1 MKKTKYKESYTKL
14 IFLGFATLILTGAL
28 LLSLPVASRSGNGMH
43 FIDALFTATSATCV
57 TGLVIAD
64 TYQNWTLFGQLV
76 IIALIQIGGLGFI
89 TIGVYVAVIFKRKIG
104 LKSREAIHE
113 SVNTIETAGVVR
125 LTKKIIQGTFL
136 FELIGG
142 LLLSIRFI
150 PRVGILK
157 GLYFGMFH
165 AISAFCNAGFDL
177 MGNWEQYASFTGY
190 EGDIL
195 VNSVIMILIIV
206 GGIGFIVWDDII
218 RNKWHFK
225 KYLLHTKVVLTT
237 TLILVFGGAALFLIF
252 ENNNLFATMNVRE
265 RILGALFSSVTART
279 AGFNTVDTGALTDA
293 SKMLTIVL
301 MFVGGSPGSTAGGI
315 KTTTIAVIIL
325 VTWSMIHESYGANIY
340 GRRLHEDAIRRAST
354 VFTINLLA
362 ANFATIA
369 IMAIQPLN
377 LTDVM
382 FEVFS
387 AIGTVGMSTGITRSL
402 TFASKIII
410 ILLMFTGRLGSLSF
424 ALVFAQRKI
433 PAPVQFPQEKM
444 IVG

>member
-315 KTTTIAVIIL
+315 KTTTIAVIIM
-325 VTWSMIHESYGANIY
+325 VTWSMIHKSYGANIY

-433 PAPVQFPQEKM
+433 PAPVQLPQEKM

>member
-28 LLSLPVASRSGNGMH
+28 LLTLPVASRSGNGMH

-433 PAPVQFPQEKM
+433 PAPVQLPQEKM

>member
-1 MKKTKYKESYTKL
+1 MKKTKYKVSYTKL

-76 IIALIQIGGLGFI
+76 IISLIQIGGLGFI

-113 SVNTIETAGVVR
+113 SVSTIETAGVVR
-125 LTKKIIQGTFL
+125 LTKKIIQGTVL

-150 PRVGILK
+150 PRLGILK

-195 VNSVIMILIIV
+195 VNSVIMILIVV
-206 GGIGFIVWDDII
+206 GGIGFIVWDDIV

-237 TLILVFGGAALFLIF
+237 TLILIFGGAALFLIF

-279 AGFNTVDTGALTDA
+279 AGFNSVDTGALTDA

-301 MFVGGSPGSTAGGI
+301 MFIGGSPGSTAGGI
-315 KTTTIAVIIL
+315 KTTTIAVIIM
-325 VTWSMIHESYGANIY
+325 VTWSMIHESYGANIF

-362 ANFATIA
+362 ANCATII

-402 TFASKIII
+402 TFTSKIII

-433 PAPVQFPQEKM
+433 PAPVQYPQEKL

>member
-315 KTTTIAVIIL
+315 KTTTIAVIIM
-325 VTWSMIHESYGANIY
+325 VTWSMIHKSYGANIY

>member
-433 PAPVQFPQEKM
+433 PAPVQLPQEKM

>member
-315 KTTTIAVIIL
+315 KTTTIAVIIM
-325 VTWSMIHESYGANIY
+325 VTWSMIHESYVWKKT
-340 GRRLHEDAIRRAST
+340 S
-354 VFTINLLA
+354 
-362 ANFATIA
+362 
-369 IMAIQPLN
+369 
-377 LTDVM
+377 
-382 FEVFS
+382 
-387 AIGTVGMSTGITRSL
+387 
-402 TFASKIII
+402 
-410 ILLMFTGRLGSLSF
+410 
-424 ALVFAQRKI
+424 
-433 PAPVQFPQEKM
+433 
-444 IVG
+444 